1 MATVSGGLAMRG
13 GVAGGGSAVFAVQ
26 AASLKGEDKFIAEPD
41 VRRWMSATARKRRG
55 AETRGDLLA
64 CFAVFDGHV
73 NASASSHAERR
84 MLPALLECGADEP
97 EALLETSCVSAF
109 ESVERSFKRG
119 GTCGACFSRSGRG
132 PEGGSTACVVLLQRR
147 RAPAGPRLD
156 VVAANAGDSGALL
169 VHLRDRADDRADGP
183 DARADS
189 RSPAPPDDD
198 APASFTRLT
207 RDHNPDDPLEAA
219 RLADAGARLGRMR
232 KGGVDVGPM
241 RSYPGGLAV
250 SRALGDFGSPA
261 VVCLPEVTRHHVPPR
276 GARVVIASDGLWNA
290 MIDAE
295 VAKTTADASTPEEAA
310 DALMRSVVER
320 RGLHDDVTIV
330 VVDIP
335 EPARAFDDDEDD
347 TGDRTT
353 AAVATEP
360 RSRSDGP
367 ARKPPPPAAPSIR
380 AARRV
385 VEADVTVRRGLSFDG
400 GSRALANGVGDGGGE
415 DDDEA
420 RKRGGKRG
428 GGGGIGCF
436 SFLCGSGSGGDS
448 ALDAVDDAFSDGS
461 LLDDYDLGAVLGRGQ
476 YGSVRIAYLRPGR
489 RGSEDVDDDV
499 RGASAGHPSSSSRRA
514 FAVKS
519 VATDGARSSLDRV
532 RKEVD
537 TMLAVSGRHPCLP
550 VVHAAYEQTSP
561 GGVRVVHIVTDA
573 YLGGD
578 LVEGVARRGAMT
590 ARDWE
595 TVAAQL
601 LGAVHFLHAVGVVHR
616 DVKPEN
622 VMLKR
627 AWVGA
632 ASPRVALV
640 DFGSAAFARGAGKE
654 DALRGF
660 AGTKFFGAPECF
672 RGVGAHGAKSDVW
685 SLAVTLLAL
694 LVGTPPTR
702 DVDAAWRELQRGSI
716 PPSMR
721 PGDDVP
727 PRLLELVRFM
737 LVADPRERPDAS
749 EALARA
755 PWLLRE
761 EERERSERERDGNAE
776 SRGGAPSRLSRS
788 VVARASAETGT
799 GTGTGTGDEALAG
812 AGLRAAVDAA
822 RARYRRSAAFVLSVL
837 LDARR
842 AKKLVAELRRG
853 SSSRDENDAAEEE
866 VSAATLEA
874 ALRTVGAADAAM
886 QLELLAE
893 QVAAEACADA
903 GADADSTDPDSTD
916 ASANANAA
924 RAVRDSLSV
933 ETRRVA
939 DLAELH
945 ARHRRVYE
953 AVAGGASTRDGAL
966 RDEQRARRRLNAG
979 DSVHAGMLMAML
991 TRVSSRTSLSAA
1003 IGGERRGGSGSNSN
1017 SNSQSRRGA
1026 SRGDG
1031 SGSGRGARRAE
1042 AEANDAATSDADAI
1056 RTEEVVVAATP
1067 PRRMG
1072 TGLPRTDSWLDER
1085 TVDAYGRG

>member
-97 EALLETSCVSAF
+97 DALLETSCVSAF

-169 VHLRDRADDRADGP
+169 VQLRDRADDR
-183 DARADS
+183 
-189 RSPAPPDDD
+189 SPAHSDDD

-232 KGGVDVGPM
+232 KGGVEVGPM

-250 SRALGDFGSPA
+250 SRAIGDFGSPA

-347 TGDRTT
+347 NGDRTT
-353 AAVATEP
+353 AAAATEP
-360 RSRSDGP
+360 RSDGP
-367 ARKPPPPAAPSIR
+367 ARKPPPPPAPSIR

-385 VEADVTVRRGLSFDG
+385 VEADVTVRRGLSYDG
-400 GSRALANGVGDGGGE
+400 GSRALANGVGDGGGG
-415 DDDEA
+415 DDDDA
-420 RKRGGKRG
+420 RKRGGKRDGERG
-428 GGGGIGCF
+428 GVGCF

-448 ALDAVDDAFSDGS
+448 ALDAVDDTFSDGS

-476 YGSVRIAYLRPGR
+476 YGSVRLAYLRPGR
-489 RGSEDVDDDV
+489 RGSEDAADDV
-499 RGASAGHPSSSSRRA
+499 RGASEGHPPSSPRRA

-519 VATDGARSSLDRV
+519 VATDGALSSLDRV

-702 DVDAAWRELQRGSI
+702 DVDAAWRELQKGSI
-716 PPSMR
+716 PASMR

-727 PRLLELVRFM
+727 TRLLELVRFM

-761 EERERSERERDGNAE
+761 EEREREQSERERDDGIAE
-776 SRGGAPSRLSRS
+776 TRGGAPSRLSRS

-799 GTGTGTGDEALAG
+799 GTGTMGEALAG

-822 RARYRRSAAFVLSVL
+822 RARYRRSAPFVLSVL

-866 VSAATLEA
+866 ASAATLEA

-903 GADADSTDPDSTD
+903 DADADSTDPDSTD
-916 ASANANAA
+916 ANAN
-924 RAVRDSLSV
+924 AVRDSLSV

-1003 IGGERRGGSGSNSN
+1003 IGGERGGGSGSNSI
-1017 SNSQSRRGA
+1017 SNSRSRRGA

-1042 AEANDAATSDADAI
+1042 AEANDTAKSDADAT
-1056 RTEEVVVAATP
+1056 RTEEVVVDATP

-1072 TGLPRTDSWLDER
+1072 TGMPRTDSWLDER